1 MAKLTGQTIADSY
14 DQLLIVGDANGIT
27 ATAQAVESADTGGNA
42 SLLYLSTTEVY
53 SPGKA
58 GTSNTVFGKAAG
70 ASLDAGSN
78 YNVFIGENVSD
89 AAMNDATNN
98 VGVGYQSLSA
108 LTTGDKNIAIGVDAL
123 LSCDTGS
130 ENTVIGNIAGD
141 ALVGSSGNVLVG
153 AGTLTTSTSGTSN
166 VCIGTDA
173 GSAAGD
179 VDNTVIIGKSAAAG
193 ALTDAADGTVAIG
206 KSALNALTSG
216 SENTAIGYQA
226 LLGHVGGDK
235 CTAIGYQAMYDT
247 DAATVQNSDNNLAIG
262 YRAMSGTWAN
272 NKSEGNTAIGNL
284 AMAGLMDDAASN
296 VAIGQT
302 ALTSLVSGSNTVAI
316 GYGAGSSLTSGNSN
330 TIVGQGACNTGTL
343 AADGNVVVGQATAQN
358 LAGGALNTIIGA
370 EAGNDLVSGANNV
383 LVGSYAGD
391 ALGAGESFNISIGQH
406 SMGSWDEGT
415 NGQVDHNI
423 AIGYQA
429 FLGGNMGTASETAVG
444 NIAIGSYALDSTS
457 ADDKTGTVAI
467 GYSALT
473 ANTSG
478 EGNIA
483 IGYQAG
489 QLLTT
494 GGDNTIIG
502 YLAMDASIGDADSNV
517 AIGTSSMGGSHTG
530 TRSMKN
536 VAVGKGT
543 MAGAMNAADENTAV
557 GYNALTAVTTASQNV
572 AVGANAL
579 TSNTTA
585 NNNVAVGK
593 DALTANTIGNAN
605 VAVGTDAMTTNV
617 AADRN
622 VAVGEAAL
630 SAMTKASTTDTYNT
644 AVGYNAGF
652 LVTSGENNTCIGG
665 IAGNAITSGSQNTVI
680 GHGSDADP
688 EANNQI
694 AVGYGSVATATNET
708 IWGNASNTPNNITN
722 DWTVTSD
729 ERIKKDIEDS
739 DIGLSFVNSL
749 RTRKFKRK
757 HPSEW
762 DAEILEERYKRG
774 GGNYDDEKDEV
785 IKDEFDEEKV
795 WNGLIAQEVKESMDE
810 LGVEFSGW
818 NESSNSK
825 QGIQYSTMV
834 VPLIKAVQE
843 LSQQVEDLK
852 AKVGE

>member
-1 MAKLTGQTIADSY
+1 
-14 DQLLIVGDANGIT
+14 
-27 ATAQAVESADTGGNA
+27 
-42 SLLYLSTTEVY
+42 
-53 SPGKA
+53 
-58 GTSNTVFGKAAG
+58 
-70 ASLDAGSN
+70 
-78 YNVFIGENVSD
+78 
-89 AAMNDATNN
+89 
-98 VGVGYQSLSA
+98 
-108 LTTGDKNIAIGVDAL
+108 
-123 LSCDTGS
+123 
-130 ENTVIGNIAGD
+130 
-141 ALVGSSGNVLVG
+141 
-153 AGTLTTSTSGTSN
+153 
-166 VCIGTDA
+166 
-173 GSAAGD
+173 
-179 VDNTVIIGKSAAAG
+179 
-193 ALTDAADGTVAIG
+193 
-206 KSALNALTSG
+206 
-216 SENTAIGYQA
+216 
-226 LLGHVGGDK
+226 
-235 CTAIGYQAMYDT
+235 
-247 DAATVQNSDNNLAIG
+247 
-262 YRAMSGTWAN
+262 MSGTWAN

-296 VAIGQT
+296 VAIGQA

-795 WNGLIAQEVKESMDE
+795 WTGLIAQEVKESMDE

-825 QGIQYSTMV
+825 QSIQYSTMV

-843 LSQQVEDLK
+843 LS
-852 AKVGE
+852 AKVKALEDAQ